1 MKTQKKK
8 IGELPF
14 SIHCKKK
21 KKKKENRKGRFWLQM
36 IITLFGTKAM
46 SNKRWAGGLG

>member
-1 MKTQKKK
+1 MKTQKKNRGFTIFDSLQKK
-8 IGELPF
+8 I
-14 SIHCKKK
+14 KR
-21 KKKKENRKGRFWLQM
+21 NRKGRFWLQM